1 MISMLSCW
9 CVIRVCYVT
18 LAMKF
23 FPSYPAI
30 VAAYPITWTLCA
42 MVLGIALYRVL
53 RKKGLENAH

>member
-1 MISMLSCW
+1 
-9 CVIRVCYVT
+9 
-18 LAMKF
+18 
-23 FPSYPAI
+23 